1 MLLVGGW
8 MLIRRRRRRAAKEK
22 ESEKAVKDEDPYLQ
36 HRGAELSSA
45 GLSELHSD
53 ARVGEL
59 DQDAGPMPELG
70 GKEEGL
76 SSGRSTPSTPSS
88 PDRAKKHEI
97 YEME

>member
-1 MLLVGGW
+1 MLV
-8 MLIRRRRRRAAKEK
+8 RQRRRRAAKEN
-22 ESEKAVKDEDPYLQ
+22 ENEKAVKDEDPYLQ
-36 HRGAELSSA
+36 PRGAELSSA

-59 DQDAGPMPELG
+59 DQDAGPLPELG

-76 SSGRSTPSTPSS
+76 SSGRSTQSPSS
-88 PDRAKKHEI
+88 PDRAKRHEI